1 MLYNFRIVPGVMV
14 GQNRVPEMS
23 VNQVFMRQP
32 VDSNV
37 NILVLTILQRLPV
50 VWMILRYS

>member
-1 MLYNFRIVPGVMV
+1 MLYNFRNFPGVMD
-14 GQNRVPEMS
+14 GQNREPEMS
-23 VNQVFMRQP
+23 VNQVFMGQP

-37 NILVLTILQRLPV
+37 RSLALTILQRLQV